1 MSESAEEQLL
11 PCDQAPF
18 GAGGR
23 AVRHGVHAHEQ
34 SSAGAALAVV
44 QPRDQMTRGIANP
57 PEAPLEKS
65 PPLPRAPRRSRHRQ
79 PAAHAQAG
87 RRPL

>member
-23 AVRHGVHAHEQ
+23 AVRHGVHAREQ

-44 QPRDQMTRGIANP
+44 QPRDQMTSCNR
-57 PEAPLEKS
+57 PEA
-65 PPLPRAPRRSRHRQ
+65 LPTHQ
-79 PAAHAQAG
+79 KLH
-87 RRPL
+87 